1 MNKILSPSAQIR
13 LLKSLRRNCPFVVWA
28 GQYGY
33 TCGGMT
39 GSVRASS
46 SMAAR
51 SKECRRCQLTCSRLR
66 KQAFVNG
73 YDITLTSSKLNAYG

>member
-1 MNKILSPSAQIR
+1 
-13 LLKSLRRNCPFVVWA
+13 
-28 GQYGY
+28 
-33 TCGGMT
+33 MT